1 MESWKAWIQKHGNDF
16 EPLAMD
22 DIMQNDIPML
32 VLTAKGADPSTTAA
46 ENMYEKLSSAEL
58 PPPARAT
65 FLFTQAIK
73 LLEDEFGRSKRYN
86 DMSDALRVRFPCG
99 CDYCK
104 VDIVR
109 RDCVRKDEESP

>member
-1 MESWKAWIQKHGNDF
+1 
-16 EPLAMD
+16 MD
-22 DIMQNDIPML
+22 DIIKNDIPML

-99 CDYCK
+99 CDDCK

-109 RDCVRKDEESP
+109 HDCVRKDEESP